1 MGGIDAMKRTLIL
14 VALLTIAGCSSTPT
28 QPQEIEAVR
37 DFVAATE
44 LEEVSEIRLRNTLSY
59 TYVNDRYVTVST
71 RRGDYLVEL
80 RRDCFELRR
89 NDFTPEMVDVR
100 DNQNVL
106 RSRFDTIRGC
116 YIGAIYEITEAQRE
130 ELRNLGD
137 APGDETYLPDE
148 E

>member
-1 MGGIDAMKRTLIL
+1 MNRKMIL
-14 VALLTIAGCSSTPT
+14 PAALLLITGCSSTST

-44 LEEVSEIRLRNTLSY
+44 LEEVNEIRLTKTLSY
-59 TYVNDRYVTVST
+59 TYVNDRYVTVPT

-89 NDFTPEMVDVR
+89 TDFTPEMVDVR
-100 DNQNVL
+100 HNQNVL
-106 RSRFDTIRGC
+106 SARFDTIRGC

>member
-1 MGGIDAMKRTLIL
+1 MP
-14 VALLTIAGCSSTPT
+14 ALLLIVGCSSTST

-37 DFVAATE
+37 DFIAATE
-44 LEEVSEIRLRNTLSY
+44 LEEVNEIRLTKTLSY
-59 TYVNDRYVTVST
+59 TYVNDRYVTVPT

-89 NDFTPEMVDVR
+89 TNFTPEMVDVR
-100 DNQNVL
+100 NNQNVL
-106 RSRFDTIRGC
+106 SARFDTIRGC
-116 YIGAIYEITEAQRE
+116 HIDTIYEITASQRE
-130 ELRNLGD
+130 ELKDLGD

>member
-1 MGGIDAMKRTLIL
+1 MNRKLIL
-14 VALLTIAGCSSTPT
+14 PAALLMVGCSSTST

-44 LEEVSEIRLRNTLSY
+44 LEEVNEIRLTETLSY
-59 TYVNDRYVTVST
+59 TYVNDRYVTVPT

-89 NDFTPEMVDVR
+89 NNFTPEMVDVR
-100 DNQNVL
+100 DNRNVL
-106 RSRFDTIRGC
+106 RARFDTIRGC
-116 YIGAIYEITEAQRE
+116 YIGTIYEITEAQRE

-137 APGDETYLPDE
+137 APGDEIYLPDVE
-148 E
+148 